1 MPQSSSDKAHEFDRV
16 LRDLVTKRE
25 FSQLSFDAALLYFCK
40 VLSTNLNAPRV
51 GVWGLNEEND
61 VLSSMLLWS
70 KDSGRDNSKT
80 TLTVDDAKSYLDAV
94 ASDFVVSI
102 SDARN
107 DPRCVELAKEY
118 LPNTNVSALLDCP
131 IRTFGGLAGVV
142 CIEDL
147 GQPRVW
153 TTDETNFALAIAGLV
168 SLTIE
173 HNERNLAE
181 KSAKDQETRLKT
193 YTELATDWFWETGED
208 FTLQILH
215 GNTANDGQMPTDYV
229 GRKLWEVPTLS
240 PHSGTWEG
248 LRSRITARKR
258 IYDFVV
264 AATDAAGDTY
274 YVELAGM
281 PKYASDGTYEGY
293 WGTTKDVTS
302 RVRQAVKLSESEQK
316 YRTASRIAK
325 LGSWTWDQIEDAC
338 TYCSP
343 ELAEIY
349 GVTVEEYLA
358 RTSSTDRDLEWF
370 HPDDLEHYRRII
382 STAAR
387 NKTGYEAI
395 VRIVRDDGSVRT
407 LHEQTEAVFDSS
419 GHFIA
424 TAGVLQDITE
434 NVELRS
440 NLKDHQDRLKGI
452 VDNIPG
458 TVYRVK
464 YDGKFTNVYR
474 SDGFL
479 RQFVDPDM
487 MLPVPNDD
495 PNMPSLNVRESDR
508 ERIDTLLRR
517 SVVLKQPYEIEYL
530 VTLADGSEK
539 WISDSGRPVANAQG
553 GVELEGIMIDVT
565 EKHAAQDALAHGQR
579 LEAIGKL
586 TGGMAHD
593 FNNLLAV
600 VLGNMELLRDE
611 LSLSAQLRLVDAA
624 IDAVERGADLTKNML
639 AFARESKLNLERID
653 LNDLARKG
661 KNWIGRTLPENIT
674 VETSLLAGLWTI
686 ETDSSSTESAILNL
700 ILNARDAM
708 PEGGKL
714 TLETSNVRVDE
725 DYVQSRHEDI
735 EPGRYV
741 MLAVSDT
748 GHGIPK
754 DVLESIFEPFF
765 TTKPPG
771 AGSGLGLSMILG
783 FMKQSG
789 GSVRVYSE
797 PGIGTTFKLYFRAL
811 NSDAAAQAP
820 ISDNKLTHSSG
831 SARILV
837 VEDEPPVLEV
847 LKVILAKAGYD
858 IRTASSGDEA
868 QAIFETDQAFDLL
881 LTDIVM
887 PGVLQG
893 THLAKALRESFPELR
908 VVFMSGYASEATVHG
923 NGLRPEDIRLM
934 KPVSRTDLIRAIEKA
949 LAK

>member
-1 MPQSSSDKAHEFDRV
+1 MLQSSSGKAHEFDRI

-25 FSQLSFDAALLYFCK
+25 FSHLSFDAALLYFCK
-40 VLSTNLNAPRV
+40 VLSANLNVPRV
-51 GVWGLNEEND
+51 GIWGLNEDKD
-61 VLSSMLLWS
+61 VLTSMLLWS
-70 KDSGRDNSKT
+70 RDSGRDDTEIN
-80 TLTVDDAKSYLDAV
+80 LTVDDAKSYLDAV
-94 ASDFVVSI
+94 VGEFVVSI
-102 SDARN
+102 TDARN
-107 DPRCVELAKEY
+107 DPRCAELAKDY
-118 LPNTNVSALLDCP
+118 LLKTNVSALLDCP
-131 IRTFGGLAGVV
+131 IRTFGGPAGVV
-142 CIEDL
+142 CIEEI

-153 TTDETNFALAIAGLV
+153 TTDEINFALAIAGLV

-173 HNERNLAE
+173 HNEKNQAE
-181 KSAKDQETRLKT
+181 KSAKDHETRLKT
-193 YTELATDWFWETGED
+193 YTELAADWFWETDDD
-208 FTLQILH
+208 FTFQILH
-215 GNTANDGQMPTDYV
+215 GNTASDGQEPTDYV
-229 GRKLWEVPTLS
+229 GHKLWEVPILA
-240 PHSGTWEG
+240 PHSGTWEE
-248 LRSRITARKR
+248 LKSRITARKR

-264 AATDAAGDTY
+264 AAKDAAGDTY
-274 YVELAGM
+274 YAELAGI
-281 PKYASDGTYEGY
+281 PKYATDGTYEGY
-293 WGTTKDVTS
+293 WGTAKDVTS
-302 RVRQAVKLSESEQK
+302 RVRQSVKLSESEQK
-316 YRTASRIAK
+316 YKRAARIAK

-370 HPDDLEHYRRII
+370 HPDDLEHYRSII

-395 VRIVRDDGSVRT
+395 VRIVRDDGKVRT

-440 NLKDHQDRLKGI
+440 SLKDHQDRLKGI
-452 VDNIPG
+452 VDSIPG
-458 TVYRVK
+458 TVYRVRF
-464 YDGKFTNVYR
+464 DGKFTNVYR
-474 SDGFL
+474 SNGFL
-479 RQFVDPDM
+479 EQFVDPNM
-487 MLPVPNDD
+487 TLPVPNDD
-495 PNMPSLNVRESDR
+495 PNLPGLNIRESDR
-508 ERIDTLLRR
+508 ERIDALLRQ
-517 SVVLKQPYEIEYL
+517 SVALKQPYEIEYL

-539 WISDSGRPVANAQG
+539 WIFDSGRPVATTQG
-553 GVELEGIMIDVT
+553 RVELEGIMIDVT

-611 LSLSAQLRLVDAA
+611 LSLTAQLRLIDAA
-624 IDAVERGADLTKNML
+624 IDAVHRGADLTKNML
-639 AFARESKLNLERID
+639 AFARESKLNIERID
-653 LNDLARKG
+653 LNDFARKS

-674 VETSLLAGLWTI
+674 VETSLLAGLWPT
-686 ETDSSSTESAILNL
+686 EADASSTESAILNL
-700 ILNARDAM
+700 IINARDAM
-708 PEGGKL
+708 PDGGKM

-725 DYVQSRHEDI
+725 DYVYSRHEDI

-754 DVLESIFEPFF
+754 ETLESIFEPFF

-771 AGSGLGLSMILG
+771 SGSGLGLSMILG

-797 PGIGTTFKLYFRAL
+797 PGVGTTFKLYFKAL
-811 NSDAAAQAP
+811 SSDATARAP
-820 ISDNKLTHSSG
+820 IPNKKLEHSSG

-837 VEDEPPVLEV
+837 VEDEVAVLEV
-847 LKVILAKAGYD
+847 LKVTLAKAGYE
-858 IRTASSGDEA
+858 IQTASSGDEA
-868 QAIFETDQAFDLL
+868 LAIFESDHAFDLL

-887 PGVLQG
+887 PGTLQG
-893 THLAKALRESFPELR
+893 TSLAKALRESFPELR

-934 KPVSRTDLIRAIEKA
+934 KPVSRTDLVRAIEKA
-949 LAK
+949 LA